1 MAEKVYRDVLLNPR
15 ARVALAQGVD
25 QMANVLRVTLGP
37 MARAVV
43 MAPIISTRA
52 PELLTDSATIAR
64 RIIELP
70 DPYVNMGAMLIRH
83 MAWRMREKVGNGAAT
98 AAVIAQALLHEANY
112 QFSAGANVMMLKRG
126 IERGLGTAYA
136 ELQGL
141 ARPMESPEQIEAMA
155 IAAAAGDVEIGR
167 YVAEML
173 EIIGTDGVILVEDH
187 AGRKTDREY
196 VEGLQWDSGYVSA
209 YFCTDLDRMEA
220 VVENPI
226 ILSTDVNVET
236 AQQILP
242 IMEVIMAKKDELGI
256 GGFVLIANEISGP
269 ALAIMVANTEKKT
282 LPCLGI
288 KAPGAGDRRV
298 RILEDVAVL
307 TGGRMIAEDAGDTME
322 EAKLTD
328 LGRSRRVWA
337 NRDFFSIVGG
347 RGEPSA
353 IRQRVQDIKK
363 LLPSADGDYER
374 DKMRER
380 LGKLQGGVGILKVGA
395 PSERE
400 REIKKQRG
408 EEAVSAARA
417 AAEEGV
423 VPGGGAAYI
432 ACLPALEALVAAIT
446 AESGTE
452 GRDEALGVRVL
463 MKALQAP
470 TEWIVRN
477 AAQDPRPILAQLR
490 QSPAGHG
497 FDVVSGKIMDMTEA
511 GVLDPLKV
519 IRTALET
526 GTSTGMM
533 ALTTDALVLTAK
545 RDPAINP

>member
-1 MAEKVYRDVLLNPR
+1 MAEKKVYRDVLLNPR
-15 ARVALAQGVD
+15 ARVALARGVD

-37 MARAVV
+37 SARAVV

-70 DPYVNMGAMLIRH
+70 DPYENMGAMLVRH

-98 AAVIAQALLHEANY
+98 ATVIAQTLLHEANY
-112 QFSAGANVMMLKRG
+112 QLAAGANVMMMRRG
-126 IERGLGTAYA
+126 VERGLEVAYD
-136 ELQGL
+136 ELKRI
-141 ARPMESPEQIEAMA
+141 AIPMETPEQIEQLA
-155 IAAAAGDVEIGR
+155 IAAAGGDEEIGR
-167 YVAEML
+167 YVGEML

-196 VEGLQWDSGYVSA
+196 VEGLQWDSGYVSG

-220 VVENPI
+220 VVENPV

-236 AQQILP
+236 VEQILP
-242 IMEVIMAKKDELGI
+242 ILEEIMARKERENI

-269 ALAIMVANTEKKT
+269 ALAVLVANTEKKT
-282 LPCLGI
+282 LQCLGI

-307 TGGRMIAEDAGDTME
+307 TGGRMIAEDAGDTTQ
-322 EAKLTD
+322 EATFRD
-328 LGRSRRVWA
+328 LGRARRVWA
-337 NRDFFSIVGG
+337 NRDFFSVVGG
-347 RGEPSA
+347 AGDRNA
-353 IRQRVQDIKK
+353 ILQRIQEIKQ
-363 LLPSADGDYER
+363 LMPTAESDYER

-380 LGKLQGGVGILKVGA
+380 IGKLQGGVGVLKVGA
-395 PSERE
+395 ASERE
-400 REIKKQRG
+400 RETKKQRG

-423 VPGGGAAYI
+423 VPGGGAALL
-432 ACLPALEALVAAIT
+432 ACRPRLKALEKELAAT
-446 AESGTE
+446 SK
-452 GRDEALGVRVL
+452 DMALGVRIL
-463 MKALQAP
+463 MRAMEAP
-470 TEWIVRN
+470 TEWIIRN
-477 AAQDPRPILAQLR
+477 AHKDPKRLMAQLR
-490 QSPAGHG
+490 EAPPGHG
-497 FDVVSGKIMDMTEA
+497 YDAVEDKVVDMTEA

-519 IRTALET
+519 VRIALET
-526 GTSTGMM
+526 GASAGMM

>member
-1 MAEKVYRDVLLNPR
+1 MAQQQKVYRDVLLNPR
-15 ARVALAQGVD
+15 ARVALTQGVD

-43 MAPIISTRA
+43 MAPIISSRA

-112 QFSAGANVMMLKRG
+112 QAAAGANVMMLRRG
-126 IERGLGTAYA
+126 VEK
-136 ELQGL
+136 GL
-141 ARPMESPEQIEAMA
+141 ALAYDELKKMAKPMESPEDIEAMA
-155 IAAAAGDVEIGR
+155 IAAAAGDKEIGR

-187 AGRKTDREY
+187 AGMKSDREY
-196 VEGLQWDSGYVSA
+196 VEGLQWDSGYVSG
-209 YFCTDLDRMEA
+209 YFCTDLSRMEA
-220 VVENPI
+220 VVENPAVI
-226 ILSTDVNVET
+226 ATDINLETVE
-236 AQQILP
+236 QMLP
-242 IMEVIMAKKDELGI
+242 LMEQVMENKDRLGI
-256 GGFVLIANEISGP
+256 GGLVIIANEISGP
-269 ALAIMVANTEKKT
+269 ALALLVANTEKKT

-307 TGGRMIAEDAGDTME
+307 TGGRFISEDAGDTFQ
-322 EAKLTD
+322 EATLKD
-328 LGRSRRVWA
+328 LGRARRVWA
-337 NRDFFSIVGG
+337 NRDFFSVVGG
-347 RGEPSA
+347 AGSPQS
-353 IRQRVQDIKK
+353 IRQRVEEIKK

-400 REIKKQRG
+400 RETKKQRG
-408 EEAVSAARA
+408 EEAVAAARA

-423 VPGGGAAYI
+423 VPGGGAAYL
-432 ACLPALEALVAAIT
+432 ACLPALDELRATLNQ
-446 AESGTE
+446 
-452 GRDEALGVRVL
+452 DEALGVRVL
-463 MKALQAP
+463 MKAMQAP
-470 TEWIVRN
+470 TEWIIRN
-477 AAQDPRPILAQLR
+477 ASQDPNAILAKLR
-490 QSPAGHG
+490 QSPPGHG
-497 FDVVSGKIMDMTEA
+497 YDAVEGTIVDMAEA
-511 GVLDPLKV
+511 GILDPLKV
-519 IRTALET
+519 VRTALET
-526 GTSTGMM
+526 GASAGIM

-545 RDPAINP
+545 RDPSINP

>member
-1 MAEKVYRDVLLNPR
+1 MPEKKVYRDVLLNPR
-15 ARVALAQGVD
+15 ARVALMRGVD

-37 MARAVV
+37 SARAVV
-43 MAPIISTRA
+43 MAPIISTRS

-70 DPYVNMGAMLIRH
+70 DPYENMGAMLVRH

-98 AAVIAQALLHEANY
+98 ATVIAQTLLHEANY
-112 QFSAGANVMMLKRG
+112 QAAAGANVMMLRRG
-126 IERGLGTAYA
+126 VERGLEVAYEELKRMA
-136 ELQGL
+136 E
-141 ARPMESPEQIEAMA
+141 PMDSPEQIEALA
-155 IAAAAGDVEIGR
+155 IAAAGGDEEIGR

-220 VVENPI
+220 VVENPV
-226 ILSTDVNVET
+226 ILSTDVNVESVE
-236 AQQILP
+236 QILP
-242 IMEVIMAKKDELGI
+242 IMEAIMARKESENI

-269 ALAIMVANTEKKT
+269 ALAVMVANTEKKI

-307 TGGRMIAEDAGDTME
+307 TGGRMIAEDAGDKTE
-322 EAKLTD
+322 DATFKD
-328 LGRSRRVWA
+328 LGRARRVWA
-337 NRDFFSIVGG
+337 NRDFFSVVGG
-347 RGEPSA
+347 AGDRNA
-353 IRQRVQDIKK
+353 IRQRIQEIKQ
-363 LLPSADGDYER
+363 LMPTADSDYER

-380 LGKLQGGVGILKVGA
+380 IGKLQGGVGVLKVGA
-395 PSERE
+395 ASERE
-400 REIKKQRG
+400 RETKKQRG

-423 VPGGGAAYI
+423 VPGGGAAYL
-432 ACLPALEALVAAIT
+432 ACLPRLRELEKELR
-446 AESGTE
+446 AESK
-452 GRDEALGVRVL
+452 DIALGVRIL
-463 MKALQAP
+463 IRALESP
-470 TEWIVRN
+470 TEWIIRN
-477 AAQDPRPILAQLR
+477 ADKDAKRLLAVLR
-490 QSPAGHG
+490 EAPPGHG
-497 FDVVSGKIMDMTEA
+497 YDAVQDRVVDMKEA
-511 GVLDPLKV
+511 GILDPLKV
-519 IRTALET
+519 VRTALET
-526 GTSTGMM
+526 GASAGMM

>member
-1 MAEKVYRDVLLNPR
+1 MAEKVYRDVLLKPR
-15 ARVALAQGVD
+15 SRVALQRGVD

-37 MARAVV
+37 NARAVV
-43 MAPIISTRA
+43 MAPIISSRS

-70 DPYVNMGAMLIRH
+70 DPYENMGAMLIRH

-112 QFSAGANVMMLKRG
+112 QSAAGANVMMLKRG
-126 IERGLGTAYA
+126 IERGMQVALETLKEQA
-136 ELQGL
+136 L
-141 ARPMESPEQIEAMA
+141 PMDSPEQIEALA
-155 IAAAAGDVEIGR
+155 IAAAGGDQEIGR

-209 YFCTDLDRMEA
+209 YFCTDLNRMEA
-220 VVENPI
+220 VVENPV
-226 ILSTDVNVET
+226 ILATDCNVESVE
-236 AQQILP
+236 QILP
-242 IMEVIMAKKDELGI
+242 ILEAIMERKDAENI

-269 ALAIMVANTEKKT
+269 ALAVMVANTEKKT

-298 RILEDVAVL
+298 RILEDVAIL
-307 TGGRMIAEDAGDTME
+307 AGGRMIAEDAGDTLE
-322 EAKLTD
+322 EATYKD
-328 LGRSRRVWA
+328 LGRARRVWA
-337 NRDFFSIVGG
+337 NRDFFSVVGG
-347 RGEPSA
+347 GGDRNA
-353 IRQRVQDIKK
+353 IRQRIQEIKQ
-363 LLPSADGDYER
+363 LMPTADGDYER

-380 LGKLQGGVGILKVGA
+380 MGKLQGGVGVLKVGA
-395 PSERE
+395 ASERE

-408 EEAVSAARA
+408 EEAVSSARA

-423 VPGGGAAYI
+423 VPGGGAAYL
-432 ACLPALEALVAAIT
+432 ACFSKLRELEATL
-446 AESGTE
+446 SG
-452 GRDEALGVRVL
+452 DEALGVRVL
-463 MKALQAP
+463 MHAMEAP
-470 TEWIVRN
+470 TEWIIRN
-477 AAQDPRPILAQLR
+477 AGQDHKRLLAQLR
-490 QSPAGHG
+490 EAPAGHG
-497 FDVVSGKIMDMTEA
+497 YDAVEDRVVDMTEA
-511 GVLDPLKV
+511 GILDPLKV
-519 IRTALET
+519 ARIALET
-526 GTSTGMM
+526 GISSGLM

>member
-1 MAEKVYRDVLLNPR
+1 MADKVYRDVLLNPR
-15 ARVALAQGVD
+15 SRVALARGVD

-37 MARAVV
+37 TARSVV
-43 MAPIISTRA
+43 MAPIISSRS

-70 DPYVNMGAMLIRH
+70 DPYENMGAMLIRH

-98 AAVIAQALLHEANY
+98 ATVIAQTLLHEANY
-112 QFSAGANVMMLKRG
+112 QVAAGANVMMMKRG
-126 IERGLGTAYA
+126 IERGLQIAYD
-136 ELQGL
+136 ELKAMAL
-141 ARPMESPEQIEAMA
+141 PMDSPEQIEALA
-155 IAAAAGDVEIGR
+155 VAAAGGDEEIGR

-220 VVENPI
+220 VVENPL
-226 ILSTDVNVET
+226 ILSTDCNVET
-236 AQQILP
+236 VEQILP
-242 IMEVIMAKKDELGI
+242 ILEAIMAKKDELNI
-256 GGFVLIANEISGP
+256 GGFVLIANDISGP
-269 ALAIMVANTEKKT
+269 ALAVMVANTEKKT

-307 TGGRMIAEDAGDTME
+307 TGGRMVAEDAGDTVE
-322 EAKLTD
+322 RAVFAD
-328 LGRSRRVWA
+328 LGRARRVWA
-337 NRDFFSIVGG
+337 NRDFFSVVGG
-347 RGEPSA
+347 AGDQNA
-353 IRQRVQDIKK
+353 IRQRIQEIKQ
-363 LLPSADGDYER
+363 LMPTADGDYER
-374 DKMRER
+374 EKMRER
-380 LGKLQGGVGILKVGA
+380 VGKLQGGVGVLKVGA
-395 PSERE
+395 ASERE

-408 EEAVSAARA
+408 EEAVAAARA

-423 VPGGGAAYI
+423 VPGGGAAFL
-432 ACLPALEALVAAIT
+432 ACLPKLRELATSLK
-446 AESGTE
+446 G
-452 GRDEALGVRVL
+452 DEALGVKIL
-463 MKALQAP
+463 MRAMEAP

-477 AAQDPRPILAQLR
+477 AGQDPKRILGALR
-490 QSPAGHG
+490 EAPPGHAY
-497 FDVVSGKIMDMTEA
+497 DAVQEQILDMTEA

-526 GTSTGMM
+526 GASTGMM